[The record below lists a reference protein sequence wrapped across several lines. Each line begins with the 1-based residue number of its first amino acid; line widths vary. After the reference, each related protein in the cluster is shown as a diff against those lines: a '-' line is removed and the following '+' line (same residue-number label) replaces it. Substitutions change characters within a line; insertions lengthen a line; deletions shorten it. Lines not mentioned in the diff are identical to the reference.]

1 MSLYTR
7 ADERAIRV
15 QRLVNDWTRS
25 GLLVPAQ
32 RDRVLPELQV
42 ELRRTNIFLRVTLFV
57 FGYMIVN
64 ALTGLFVVTLNLS
77 EDATMVL
84 AMLASGAFFAV
95 AHLLVKQFRLYHFGV
110 EESAAVAGVSFGAIA
125 ASMLLHSN
133 FSILQ
138 ALIAAAAGSFVVF
151 RQFGLVYAG
160 VAATIFAALIPFGT
174 AQVDTVRRLAAM
186 AIMVVVFV
194 VARERRQDHDWDYPG
209 DAYAA
214 IETVAWA
221 MLYLLVNLKIS
232 SWLASPDELPQLY
245 WATYAAIWILPAAG
259 LYLAIRDRHR
269 TLLDVNIA
277 LALLTMVSNKPYLG
291 AEPKPWDPI
300 VLGLVLVGIAV
311 GLRRWLARGEKGAR
325 RGFVAHRLLA
335 SERERLALAGS
346 ATVFAPGA
354 PPAHTPEPAP
364 GIGGG
369 GSSGGAGASAKY

>member
-84 AMLASGAFFAV
+84 AMLASGACFAV

-186 AIMVVVFV
+186 AIMVVVFF

-221 MLYLLVNLKIS
+221 MLYLLVNLKMS

-300 VLGLVLVGIAV
+300 VLGLVLVGMAV

-369 GSSGGAGASAKY
+369 GSSGGAGASAKF

>member
-335 SERERLALAGS
+335 SERARLALAGS

-369 GSSGGAGASAKY
+369 GSSGGAGASAKF